1 MDEVSIPLAT
11 PPRVVNIGVGVHGV
25 SGLRDV
31 FRLPD
36 LWQMHLYGYAGHLT
50 VGGRRHAIA
59 SGRVSLIPPG
69 AEATF
74 DYRGRSEHLYA
85 HLRMAETGE
94 RHRVPVMQDAGRE
107 APLVSGLMNRA
118 LAAMPVAPAQAT
130 AEMWTALWRVA
141 RLAGRG
147 RPDGA
152 HGAVAA
158 AMAHIEANL
167 AAPLT
172 VPEIARRSG
181 ISHSQLTR
189 LFRAE
194 TGSTVAAYIRHR
206 RLDHAGHL
214 LRESTMSI
222 QAIAGSV
229 GIGDLQAFNKA
240 CHRELGGSPRAI
252 RGRLLP
258 GEGAEPA

>member
-1 MDEVSIPLAT
+1 MDRVSLSLAE
-11 PPRVVNIGVGVHGV
+11 PPVVVNIGVGVHGV

-36 LWQMHLYGYAGHLT
+36 LWQLHLYGYTGHLT
-50 VGGRRHAIA
+50 VGGGRHAIA
-59 SGRVSLIPPG
+59 PGRVSLIPPG
-69 AEATF
+69 TEATF

-85 HLRMAETGE
+85 HLQVPDAGE
-94 RHRVPVMQDAGRE
+94 CHRVPVMQDAGTE
-107 APLVSGLMNRA
+107 APVVSGLLRRA
-118 LAAMPVAPAQAT
+118 LAAMPGAPAQAT
-130 AEMWTALWRVA
+130 AEMWTVLWRVA
-141 RLAGRG
+141 RLAGRE
-147 RPDGA
+147 RPGGA
-152 HGAVAA
+152 HGAVAS

-181 ISHSQLTR
+181 VSHSHLTR

-206 RLDHAGHL
+206 RLDHADHL

-222 QAIAGSV
+222 QAIACSV
-229 GIGDLQAFNKA
+229 GISDLQAFNKA

-252 RGRLLP
+252 RGRMLP
-258 GEGAEPA
+258 GRSDPPR

>member
-1 MDEVSIPLAT
+1 MEQVSLSLDE
-11 PPRVVNIGVGVHGV
+11 PPCLVNIGVGVHGV

-31 FRLPD
+31 FRLPG
-36 LWQMHLYGYAGHLT
+36 LWQLHLYGYAGHLT
-50 VGGRRHAIA
+50 VGGRRHAIGP
-59 SGRVSLIPPG
+59 GRVSLIPPG

-85 HLRMAETGE
+85 HLQVADAGE
-94 RHRVPVMQDAGRE
+94 CHSVPVMQDAGTE
-107 APLVSGLMNRA
+107 APLISGLLRRA
-118 LAAMPVAPAQAT
+118 LAAMPKAPAQAT

-141 RLAGRG
+141 RLAEQE
-147 RPDGA
+147 RPGGA
-152 HGAVAA
+152 HGAVAS
-158 AMAHIEANL
+158 AMAHIEAHL

-172 VPEIARRSG
+172 VPDIARRSG
-181 ISHSQLTR
+181 ISHSRLTR

-222 QAIAGSV
+222 QAIAASV
-229 GIGDLQAFNKA
+229 GISDLQAFNKA

-252 RGRLLP
+252 RSGLLP
-258 GEGAEPA
+258 